1 MTDLQSLYDKFR
13 YPYVEVRRH
22 IVSTFGMSFLN
33 GRLMGSFRFTDD
45 GYSVRYYK
53 DGVLYFASSN
63 NPNDL
68 LSSNKEYKIEGWE
81 SGLDST
87 EPKEGS
93 YEVKEGKP
101 FDLMSVDEKISFFKN
116 LYEAVKD
123 FRSVRSVSFFYDESI
138 EEKEIIVNG
147 SHIVGRVPRLYV
159 GMNLVLNENNRT
171 ATAFYE
177 LGGSGGLEVLE
188 RMNLNEVVVDKVRSV
203 TEVLAKGKSFGERTT
218 DVVLSNML
226 TGIMAHESVGH
237 PFEADR
243 VLGREFAQAG
253 LSYLAELKDN
263 RIGSDVITVIDD
275 PTIPNSGG
283 YYTIDDEGVE
293 ARPKYL
299 IKDGKVNEYLQNRF
313 SSSKFNV
320 KSNGSARAANFD
332 REPLIRMS
340 NTFFKPGNMT
350 FDELLEDVKE
360 GVYIKSYMEWNID
373 DMRLGQRYVG
383 LEAYEI
389 KNGKIGDPVLFP
401 VFQGKTTEL
410 LKAVDAVDNTLVFY
424 PGTCGKGDPDQGI
437 PVWLGGP
444 NMRLRNVRIKV
455 MGNE

>member
-1 MTDLQSLYDKFR
+1 MDDVERIYNVYK
-13 YPYVEVRRH
+13 YPYVEVRKSS
-22 IVSTFGMSFLN
+22 ISTFSMYFLN
-33 GRLMGSFRFTDD
+33 GRLMGSFKFKDE
-45 GYSVRYYK
+45 GYAVRYYK
-53 DGVLYFASSN
+53 DGLLYFISSSN
-63 NPNDL
+63 PDDLVNP
-68 LSSNKEYKIEGWE
+68 KEYKIEGWE
-81 SGLDST
+81 SNFDNS
-87 EPKEGS
+87 EPKDGT

-101 FDLMSVDEKISFFKN
+101 FDLMSIDEKINYFKN
-116 LYEAVKD
+116 LYETVKGYN
-123 FRSVRSVSFFYDESI
+123 SLSSISFFYNESI

-147 SHIVGRVPRLYV
+147 SHIRGRVPRLYV
-159 GMNLVLNENNRT
+159 GMNLVIRENNRT

-177 LGGSGGLEVLE
+177 LGGSGGLEVLD
-188 RMNLNEVVVDKVRSV
+188 RMNLSEFLADKIRSV
-203 TEVLAKGKSFGERTT
+203 TQVLSKGKSYGEKVT
-218 DVVLSNML
+218 DVILSNML

-243 VLGREFAQAG
+243 ILGREFAQAG
-253 LSYLAELKDN
+253 LSYLAEMKEGK
-263 RIGSDVITVIDD
+263 IGSDVVNVIDD
-275 PTIPNSGG
+275 PTIPGSGG

-299 IKDGKVNEYLQNRF
+299 IKDGKINEFLHNRF
-313 SSSKFNV
+313 SAGKFNV

-332 REPLIRMS
+332 REPLVRMS
-340 NTFFKPGNMT
+340 NTFFKPGNMS
-350 FDELLEDVKE
+350 FEELLEDVKE

-373 DMRLGQRYVG
+373 DLRLGQRYVG

-389 KNGKIGDPVLFP
+389 KNGEIGDPVLFP
-401 VFQGKTTEL
+401 VFQGKTPDL
-410 LKAVDAVDNTLVFY
+410 LKAVDAVDNSLVFY